1 MKGGYAI
8 MKELQKL
15 ASFQV
20 YEHINCSGITYLE
33 TALYETAY
41 QLYHGGMPAPN
52 GGTTIGYAAKLLHA
66 MEAFDFLFDSVEGL
80 PGYDGAHLVLKNY
93 LVGRED
99 DAGKIIVSE
108 KEGDVSPIY
117 LSAVGY
123 QQMQNINGRTVWE
136 NGRAVMENCRKFE
149 ALMIDSEY
157 KDNQLPSGKNHKD
170 FAEFIRKEFYRQ
182 EKIPGIKKKQ
192 EEKAKKKAE
201 QFWAAYGF
209 DQHEIESVADDN
221 NNADD
226 DDDTEVEAEE
236 AAADNSQEAEEEV
249 EADDPD
255 QKYFDK
261 MGNYCPAGLPAFLL
275 WGPIMPEGADDTYRA
290 KVFFIPPEQ
299 LQGVKKPGGGSSRAS
314 KKKDGRS
321 SIRQEVSEAKAEE
334 RAAAPVAD
342 GRGYNPQQMFMAAQ
356 IAQSHHSTR
365 VQQLSQQR
373 QTEFAYLQ
381 NFVQRCEKREET
393 YLEKVPAAHWR
404 TENVEDPEWLKDKHM
419 LRMYLVAHEER
430 LAAEK
435 QLQDFMART
444 HCEVEDGEDAATKHL
459 AQVVEEAI
467 APVVKKP
474 TLAES
479 VSEHV
484 RESGVPDVVVTN
496 TAAGRNTPNTAVTA
510 TTDGRAAGPAT
521 GPMENE
527 TGAPPGDSSA
537 AEAISPMAAAAATR
551 GEESEDGVAV

>member
-1 MKGGYAI
+1 
-8 MKELQKL
+8 
-15 ASFQV
+15 
-20 YEHINCSGITYLE
+20 
-33 TALYETAY
+33 
-41 QLYHGGMPAPN
+41 
-52 GGTTIGYAAKLLHA
+52 
-66 MEAFDFLFDSVEGL
+66 
-80 PGYDGAHLVLKNY
+80 VLKNY

-123 QQMQNINGRTVWE
+123 RQMQNINGRTVWE
-136 NGRAVMENCRKFE
+136 NGHDVMENCRKFE

-170 FAEFIRKEFYRQ
+170 FAEFIRKEFYHQ

-221 NNADD
+221 NNAAD

-275 WGPIMPEGADDTYRA
+275 WGPIMPDGADDTYRA
-290 KVFFIPPEQ
+290 KVFFIPLEK

-321 SIRQEVSEAKAEE
+321 SIHQEVSEAKAQE
-334 RAAAPVAD
+334 RAAAPVTD

-356 IAQSHHSTR
+356 IAQSYHSTH

-373 QTEFAYLQ
+373 QNEFAYLTSV
-381 NFVQRCEKREET
+381 VQRCEKREDN
-393 YLEKVPAAHWR
+393 YLEKVPTAHWL
-404 TENVEDPEWLKDKHM
+404 TDNVEDPEWLKGKHM
-419 LRMYLVAHEER
+419 LCMYLVAH
-430 LAAEK
+430 AE
-435 QLQDFMART
+435 
-444 HCEVEDGEDAATKHL
+444 
-459 AQVVEEAI
+459 
-467 APVVKKP
+467 
-474 TLAES
+474 
-479 VSEHV
+479 
-484 RESGVPDVVVTN
+484 
-496 TAAGRNTPNTAVTA
+496 
-510 TTDGRAAGPAT
+510 
-521 GPMENE
+521 
-527 TGAPPGDSSA
+527 
-537 AEAISPMAAAAATR
+537 
-551 GEESEDGVAV
+551 